1 MATAAADESCRCE
14 TLGVSAEA
22 AAILLSF
29 AMRESEAPAVELGSA
44 LERLDQRLRPA
55 SAAAPRELLTRDLA
69 ACVRALQFH
78 DRLMQQLAVIRN
90 LLSQFVDRDIPLP
103 TMAGF
108 GAQRWEELLMELRER
123 LTAETHDEL
132 LELLVR
138 TGGVGTHHGA
148 PTGQAEGSS
157 ELF

>member
-1 MATAAADESCRCE
+1 MNRAAADAPCRCE

-22 AAILLSF
+22 AAILLAF

-55 SAAAPRELLTRDLA
+55 TAEASREVLTRDLA

-90 LLSQFVDRDIPLP
+90 LLTRFGDPAHPLP

-108 GAQRWEELLMELRER
+108 GAQRWEELLTELRER
-123 LTAETHDEL
+123 LAADTHDDL
-132 LELLVR
+132 FELLVR
-138 TGGVGTHHGA
+138 TGGVGTPGGTA
-148 PTGQAEGSS
+148 AGQAEGSS

>member
-1 MATAAADESCRCE
+1 MSATAADMRCRCA

-22 AAILLSF
+22 AALLLAF

-44 LERLDQRLRPA
+44 LERLDQGLRPC
-55 SAAAPRELLTRDLA
+55 AAAPARAALTRDLA

-90 LLSQFVDRDIPLP
+90 LLTRLADHPLP
-103 TMAGF
+103 QMAGF
-108 GAQRWEELLMELRER
+108 GAQRWEELLAALRER
-123 LTAETHDEL
+123 LAAGSHDEL
-132 LELLVR
+132 FELLVR
-138 TGGVGTHHGA
+138 TGGVGAPGSAGA
-148 PTGQAEGSS
+148 SEAEGSA

>member
-1 MATAAADESCRCE
+1 MATAAAQAPCRCE

-44 LERLDQRLRPA
+44 LERLDHGLKPV
-55 SAAAPRELLTRDLA
+55 SADTSRELLMRDLA

-90 LLSQFVDRDIPLP
+90 LLTKFGARDHPLP

-108 GAQRWEELLMELRER
+108 GAQRWEELLTELRER

-132 LELLVR
+132 FDLLVR
-138 TGGVGTHHGA
+138 TGGVGTHGGA
-148 PTGQAEGSS
+148 AVGEAEGSS

>member
-1 MATAAADESCRCE
+1 MSAVAADTPCRCA

-22 AAILLSF
+22 AAILLAL
-29 AMRESEAPAVELGSA
+29 AMRESETPAVELGSA
-44 LERLDQRLRPA
+44 LARLDQGLRP
-55 SAAAPRELLTRDLA
+55 SAAGRAPELLAQDLA

-90 LLSQFVDRDIPLP
+90 LLTRLAAHPLP
-103 TMAGF
+103 QTAGC
-108 GAQRWEELLMELRER
+108 GAQRREELLAALRAEL
-123 LTAETHDEL
+123 ASGSHDEL

-138 TGGVGTHHGA
+138 SGTGMPAGAGGSRCEGT
-148 PTGQAEGSS
+148 S

>member
-1 MATAAADESCRCE
+1 MGAAVAALPCRCE

-29 AMRESEAPAVELGSA
+29 AMRESEAPAVELGQA
-44 LERLDQRLRPA
+44 LERLAQGLRPLEGGIV
-55 SAAAPRELLTRDLA
+55 REALAGEIA

-90 LLSQFVDRDIPLP
+90 LFTRMSDHPLP
-103 TMAGF
+103 QMAGF
-108 GAQRWEELLMELRER
+108 GAQRWEELLAALRER
-123 LTAETHDEL
+123 LEAGSHDEL
-132 LELLVR
+132 FELLVR
-138 TGGVGTHHGA
+138 TGGVGVPGEGGA
-148 PTGQAEGSS
+148 EQPEGSC

>member
-1 MATAAADESCRCE
+1 MAATAADAPCRCE

-22 AAILLSF
+22 AAILLSY

-44 LERLDQRLRPA
+44 LERIGQGLRPA
-55 SAAAPRELLTRDLA
+55 GGAPAAELLSRDLA

-90 LLSQFVDRDIPLP
+90 LFTRLTDHPLP
-103 TMAGF
+103 QMAGF
-108 GAQRWEELLMELRER
+108 GAQRWEELLAELRER
-123 LTAETHDEL
+123 LAAETHDEL
-132 LELLVR
+132 FELLVR
-138 TGGVGTHHGA
+138 TGGVGA
-148 PTGQAEGSS
+148 PGSAAAGQAEGSS

>member
-1 MATAAADESCRCE
+1 MATPAAEAHCRCE

-44 LERLDQRLRPA
+44 LERLDQGLKP
-55 SAAAPRELLTRDLA
+55 AAADPARELLTQDLA

-90 LLSQFVDRDIPLP
+90 LLTKFTDPDKPLP
-103 TMAGF
+103 QMAGF
-108 GAQRWEELLMELRER
+108 GAQRWEELLTELRER
-123 LTAETHDEL
+123 LAAETHDEL
-132 LELLVR
+132 FELLMR
-138 TGGVGTHHGA
+138 TGGVGIQGGA
-148 PTGQAEGSS
+148 PAAEAEGSS

>member
-1 MATAAADESCRCE
+1 MATAAADEPCRCE

-22 AAILLSF
+22 AAILLAF

-44 LERLDQRLRPA
+44 LERLGQRLKP
-55 SAAAPRELLTRDLA
+55 AAAEASRELLTRDLA

-90 LLSQFVDRDIPLP
+90 LLTRYTDHNTLLP

-108 GAQRWEELLMELRER
+108 GAQRWEELLTELRER
-123 LTAETHDEL
+123 LAAETHDEL
-132 LELLVR
+132 FELLVR
-138 TGGVGTHHGA
+138 TGGVGTHGGA
-148 PTGQAEGSS
+148 PGTQAEGSS

>member
-1 MATAAADESCRCE
+1 MSATAADTPCRCA

-22 AAILLSF
+22 AAILLAF

-44 LERLDQRLRPA
+44 LERLDQGLPPA
-55 SAAAPRELLTRDLA
+55 ADAAGRKVLARDLA

-90 LLSQFVDRDIPLP
+90 LLTRLADHPLP
-103 TMAGF
+103 QMAGF
-108 GAQRWEELLMELRER
+108 GAQRWEELLAALRER
-123 LTAETHDEL
+123 LAAGAHEEL

-138 TGGVGTHHGA
+138 TGGVGMPGGA
-148 PTGQAEGSS
+148 GGAHAEGSC

>member
-1 MATAAADESCRCE
+1 MCAKAADLRCRCA

-22 AAILLSF
+22 AALLLAF

-44 LERLDQRLRPA
+44 LQRLDRGLQP
-55 SAAAPRELLTRDLA
+55 AAPGAAREALTRDLA

-90 LLSQFVDRDIPLP
+90 LLTRLADHPLP
-103 TMAGF
+103 QMAGF
-108 GAQRWEELLMELRER
+108 GAQRWEELLAALRER
-123 LTAETHDEL
+123 LAAESHDEL
-132 LELLVR
+132 FELLVR
-138 TGGVGTHHGA
+138 SGGVGLPGSA
-148 PTGQAEGSS
+148 REAQAEGSG

>member
-1 MATAAADESCRCE
+1 MSAAASAAPCRCE

-29 AMRESEAPAVELGSA
+29 AMRESEAPAVELGTA
-44 LERLDQRLRPA
+44 LERITSGLRPLEGA
-55 SAAAPRELLTRDLA
+55 KAGELVTQDLA

-90 LLSQFVDRDIPLP
+90 LLTRLTAHPLP
-103 TMAGF
+103 QMGGF
-108 GAQRWEELLMELRER
+108 GAQRWEELLTMLRAR
-123 LTAETHDEL
+123 LAEHSHHDL

-138 TGGVGTHHGA
+138 TGGVAPGA
-148 PTGQAEGSS
+148 AAAEAEGTS

>member
-1 MATAAADESCRCE
+1 MASAVADEPCRCE

-22 AAILLSF
+22 AAILLAF

-55 SAAAPRELLTRDLA
+55 AAEPAHELLTRDLA

-90 LLSQFVDRDIPLP
+90 LLTRFCDHDTLLP

-108 GAQRWEELLMELRER
+108 GAQRWEELLTELRER
-123 LTAETHDEL
+123 LSAATHDEL
-132 LELLVR
+132 FELLVR
-138 TGGVGTHHGA
+138 TGGVGTHGGA
-148 PTGQAEGSS
+148 PGTQAEGSS

>member
-1 MATAAADESCRCE
+1 MDSAAADAPCRCE

-22 AAILLSF
+22 AAILLAF

-44 LERLDQRLRPA
+44 LERLDQRLRPV
-55 SAAAPRELLTRDLA
+55 AAETSRELLTQDLA

-90 LLSQFVDRDIPLP
+90 LLSRFADSGNLLP

-108 GAQRWEELLMELRER
+108 GAQRWEELLSELRER
-123 LTAETHDEL
+123 LTAETRDEL
-132 LELLVR
+132 FELLVR
-138 TGGVGTHHGA
+138 TGGVGTHGGA
-148 PTGQAEGSS
+148 PGTQAEGSS

>member
-1 MATAAADESCRCE
+1 MATAAADAPCRCE

-22 AAILLSF
+22 AAILLAF

-44 LERLDQRLRPA
+44 LERLDQGLRPVAAEA
-55 SAAAPRELLTRDLA
+55 SRELLTRDLT

-90 LLSQFVDRDIPLP
+90 LLTRFVDHGNPLP

-108 GAQRWEELLMELRER
+108 GAQRWEELLTELRER
-123 LTAETHDEL
+123 LSAETHDEL
-132 LELLVR
+132 FELLVR
-138 TGGVGTHHGA
+138 TGGVGTHSGA
-148 PTGQAEGSS
+148 PAGQAEGSS

>member
-1 MATAAADESCRCE
+1 MSDTAADATCRCA

-22 AAILLSF
+22 AAILLAF

-44 LERLDQRLRPA
+44 LARLDRGLSPA
-55 SAAAPRELLTRDLA
+55 AGTAGRAALSQDLA

-90 LLSQFVDRDIPLP
+90 LLTRLTNHPLP
-103 TMAGF
+103 QMAGF
-108 GAQRWEELLMELRER
+108 GAQRWEELLAALRER
-123 LTAETHDEL
+123 LAAGAHEEL

-138 TGGVGTHHGA
+138 TGGVGGPGGA
-148 PTGQAEGSS
+148 GAAHAEGSC

>member
-1 MATAAADESCRCE
+1 MVTAAADEPCRCE

-22 AAILLSF
+22 AAILLAF
-29 AMRESEAPAVELGSA
+29 AMRESEAPAVELGTA
-44 LERLDQRLRPA
+44 LERLDRHLRPA
-55 SAAAPRELLTRDLA
+55 AADASRELLTQDLA

-90 LLSQFVDRDIPLP
+90 LLSKFTDSGNPLP

-108 GAQRWEELLMELRER
+108 GAQRWEELLTELRER

-132 LELLVR
+132 FELLVR
-138 TGGVGTHHGA
+138 TGGVGTHGGA
-148 PTGQAEGSS
+148 PGSQAEGSS

>member
-1 MATAAADESCRCE
+1 MSAAAAAPCRCE

-22 AAILLSF
+22 AAILLAF

-44 LERLDQRLRPA
+44 LERLGGELRSLDGGAA
-55 SAAAPRELLTRDLA
+55 SDLA

-90 LLSQFVDRDIPLP
+90 LLTRLTDNPLP
-103 TMAGF
+103 QMAGF
-108 GAQRWEELLMELRER
+108 GAQRWEELLTNLRTQ
-123 LTAETHDEL
+123 LAANSHDEL
-132 LELLVR
+132 FELLLR
-138 TGGVGTHHGA
+138 TGGVA
-148 PTGQAEGSS
+148 PGVVAEQAEGSS

>member
-1 MATAAADESCRCE
+1 MGAAAAAVPCRCE

-44 LERLDQRLRPA
+44 LERINQGLRPLEGGVA
-55 SAAAPRELLTRDLA
+55 CELLTRDLA

-90 LLSQFVDRDIPLP
+90 LFTRLADHPLP
-103 TMAGF
+103 QMAGF
-108 GAQRWEELLMELRER
+108 GAQRWEELLAALRER
-123 LTAETHDEL
+123 LAAGSHDEL
-132 LELLVR
+132 FELLVR
-138 TGGVGTHHGA
+138 TGGVGVPGG
-148 PTGQAEGSS
+148 TGSEPAEGSS